1 MPYGLLWSY
10 YLCELGGNKNLN
22 IEVRLFA
29 NLAELLPPG
38 SKNKRAKIDVP
49 EGTTI
54 QDLLDKLKIPANVT
68 NVIMVNGSHRSK
80 DTKLNDGDVV
90 SIIPPITGG

>member
-1 MPYGLLWSY
+1 MD
-10 YLCELGGNKNLN
+10 

-38 SKNKRAKIDVP
+38 SKNKRAKINVN
-49 EGTTI
+49 EGTTV
-54 QDLLDKLKIPANVT
+54 QDLLEKLKIPANVT
-68 NVIMVNGSHRSK
+68 NVIMVNGIHKSK
-80 DTKLNDGDVV
+80 DTKLNEGDVV

>member
-1 MPYGLLWSY
+1 M
-10 YLCELGGNKNLN
+10 N

-49 EGTTI
+49 EGITI
-54 QDLLDKLKIPANVT
+54 QDLLERLKIPSDIT

-80 DTKLNDGDVV
+80 DTKLNEGDVV